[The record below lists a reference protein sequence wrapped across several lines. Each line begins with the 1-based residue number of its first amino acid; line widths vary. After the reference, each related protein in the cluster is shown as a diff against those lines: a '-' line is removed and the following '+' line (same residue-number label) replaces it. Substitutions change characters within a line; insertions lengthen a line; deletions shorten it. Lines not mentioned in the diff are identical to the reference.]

1 MGRHTVTG
9 LLSTHGKQGEDW
21 SAAYRLYQGTRFNVE
36 GISRS
41 LLKEVVNFQNK
52 RSPFVVALD
61 DTIFRKTGKKIP
73 KTKTM
78 RDPLSPPFHVNLI
91 RGQRVIQISAAVSD
105 KGGMARMVPVS
116 LREAPC
122 VLKPKKNASEEEWV
136 KYRRQRK
143 EQNLS
148 QEGVR
153 GMSSLRNDLDAVSSK
168 DKALWL
174 TVDGSYTNSAV
185 LRHLPD
191 RTVLIGRVRKD
202 AAFHFLPEA
211 QKEKGRKKTYG
222 GKAPTPEEV
231 RKDASREWQSVRAF
245 ATGKKHNFRVKTLE
259 GLRWKVAGEN
269 QNLRLVVIG
278 PVGYRLSQKSR
289 VLYRNPAYLICTD
302 PKLSLQKILQSY
314 LWRWGI
320 EVNFRDQKTL
330 LGMGQAGVRHHDAV
344 IKVPQMVLQAY
355 SALLIAG
362 IKTFGLRGIPDAVS
376 KPKWNQKPNKM
387 RASTQDIIQQL
398 RFEVWGLGIQT
409 LHFNGFRNASPL
421 FQKPSKCDFDPLNA
435 LLHSFN

>member
-1 MGRHTVTG
+1 VENWIPFVSQGRCVERLFQHTVSELLCLGRHTLTG
-9 LLSTHGKQGEDW
+9 ILSTHGKQGEDW
-21 SAAYRLYQGTRFNVE
+21 SAAYRLYQGERFDAS

-41 LLKEVVNFQNK
+41 LLKEVLNLQK
-52 RSPFVVALD
+52 EESPLVVALD

-91 RGQRVIQISAAVSD
+91 RGQRVIQMSAAVSNSE
-105 KGGMARMVPVS
+105 GMARMVPVS

-136 KYRRQRK
+136 EYRRQSK

-153 GMSSLRNDLDAVSSK
+153 GMSLLRSDLDAMSST

-174 TVDGSYTNSAV
+174 TVDGSYTNSTV

-202 AAFHFLPEA
+202 AAFYFLPEA

-222 GKAPTPEEV
+222 KKAPTPEEV
-231 RKDASREWQSVRAF
+231 RKDESRAWQLIQAF
-245 ATGKKHNFRVKTLE
+245 ATGKKHDFRVKTVE

-289 VLYRNPAYLICTD
+289 VLYRNPAYL
-302 PKLSLQKILQSY
+302 Y
-314 LWRWGI
+314 
-320 EVNFRDQKTL
+320 
-330 LGMGQAGVRHHDAV
+330 
-344 IKVPQMVLQAY
+344 
-355 SALLIAG
+355 
-362 IKTFGLRGIPDAVS
+362 
-376 KPKWNQKPNKM
+376 
-387 RASTQDIIQQL
+387 
-398 RFEVWGLGIQT
+398 
-409 LHFNGFRNASPL
+409 
-421 FQKPSKCDFDPLNA
+421 
-435 LLHSFN
+435 

>member
-1 MGRHTVTG
+1 MGRHTLTG

-21 SAAYRLYQGTRFNVE
+21 SAAYRLYQGTRFDAE

-41 LLKEVVNFQNK
+41 LLKEVVNFQK
-52 RSPFVVALD
+52 EESPVVVALD

-105 KGGMARMVPVS
+105 SEGMARMIPVS

-122 VLKPKKNASEEEWV
+122 VLKPKKNASEEEWTE
-136 KYRRQRK
+136 YRRQSK

-148 QEGVR
+148 KEGVR
-153 GMSSLRNDLDAVSSK
+153 GMSLLRNDLDTVSSEE
-168 DKALWL
+168 KALWL
-174 TVDGSYTNSAV
+174 TVDGSYTNSTV

-202 AAFHFLPEA
+202 AALHFLPEA
-211 QKEKGRKKTYG
+211 KKEKGRKRTYG
-222 GKAPTPEEV
+222 DKAPTPEEV
-231 RKDASREWQSVRAF
+231 RKNELQAWQPIRAF
-245 ATGKKHNFRVKTLE
+245 ATGKKHDFRVKTIE
-259 GLRWKVAGEN
+259 GLKWKTAGEN

-302 PKLSLQKILQSY
+302 PHLSLQQILQAY

-330 LGMGQAGVRHHDAV
+330 LGMGQAGVRHNDAV
-344 IKVPQMVLQAY
+344 IKVPQM
-355 SALLIAG
+355 
-362 IKTFGLRGIPDAVS
+362 AVS
-376 KPKWNQKPNKM
+376 Y
-387 RASTQDIIQQL
+387 THL
-398 RFEVWGLGIQT
+398 T
-409 LHFNGFRNASPL
+409 LPTT
-421 FQKPSKCDFDPLNA
+421 PYV
-435 LLHSFN
+435 